1 MAWQVTSSAK
11 RAQSWLMAACGE
23 IRTWLLFTNHLNIRI
38 MSKTF
43 SIQRIQRA
51 IGSRPIVFDG
61 ELVATFFGFFFLSE
75 HKEISLSDTTSEQIQ
90 SVCTSYDKMDD
101 ETINLLLEKLNA

>member
-1 MAWQVTSSAK
+1 MGLRDYSLSSTIYKPFKQV
-11 RAQSWLMAACGE
+11 
-23 IRTWLLFTNHLNIRI
+23 RI

-43 SIQRIQRA
+43 SIQRT
-51 IGSRPIVFDG
+51 IGSRPIVFGG

>member
-1 MAWQVTSSAK
+1 MK
-11 RAQSWLMAACGE
+11 KL
-23 IRTWLLFTNHLNIRI
+23 
-38 MSKTF
+38 F

-51 IGSRPIVFDG
+51 IGSRPIVFGG
-61 ELVATFFGFFFLSE
+61 ELVVTSFGFFFLSE

-90 SVCTSYDKMDD
+90 SVCTEFDKMSD

>member
-1 MAWQVTSSAK
+1 MHILANGAGRNLRSTIYKPFKQV
-11 RAQSWLMAACGE
+11 
-23 IRTWLLFTNHLNIRI
+23 RI
-38 MSKTF
+38 MSKAF

-51 IGSRPIVFDG
+51 IGSRPIVFGG

-90 SVCTSYDKMDD
+90 SVCTGYDKMDD